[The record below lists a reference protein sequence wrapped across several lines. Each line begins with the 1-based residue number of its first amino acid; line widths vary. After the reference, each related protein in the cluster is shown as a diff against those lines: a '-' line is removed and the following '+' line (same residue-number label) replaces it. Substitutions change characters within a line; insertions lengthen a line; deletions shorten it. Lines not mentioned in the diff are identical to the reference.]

1 MDPERRARATRA
13 YREVTTTDP
22 LPVTDAYLE
31 TTLDAVFGDVW
42 TRPGLSRKERR
53 WIVLTCASCDG
64 ATVARESHMRAALAS
79 GDISRQEM
87 LEFVL
92 QFAHY
97 AGWPRSAELYTTFQ
111 RLCAELDAAKDSGP
125 RGAA

>member
-1 MDPERRARATRA
+1 MDPERRARAARK
-13 YREVTTTDP
+13 YREVTTSDP
-22 LPVTDAYLE
+22 PPPTDAYLE

-53 WIVLTCASCDG
+53 WISLTCASCDG
-64 ATVARESHMRAALAS
+64 ARVARESHMRAALAS
-79 GDISRQEM
+79 GDVSRQEM

-97 AGWPRSAELYTTFQ
+97 AGWPRSSELYAAFQ
-111 RLCAELDAAKDSGP
+111 AICAELDASGGTGP